1 VYELLRSSTLLLQP
15 AALSAAWLILVSL
28 GKMNSYDVTFQLVD
42 SAMDESKPGG
52 TIAAD
57 RLIEAFQSFPFAEE
71 VKRAKTIK
79 NGATFPTITFRR
91 NSDGEE
97 IAIWTD
103 DASRFDLCFVHG
115 ARKKF
120 LNSQSKEEVEVI
132 LNRFQTESVLAIQPR
147 SFWSRM
153 FG

>member
-1 VYELLRSSTLLLQP
+1 
-15 AALSAAWLILVSL
+15 
-28 GKMNSYDVTFQLVD
+28 MNSYDVTYQLVD
-42 SAMDESKPGG
+42 SPIDESKPGG

-57 RLIEAFQSFPFAEE
+57 RLIEAFQGFPFAEE
-71 VKRAKTIK
+71 VKKAEAM
-79 NGATFPTITFRR
+79 NDGAATFPTITFRR
-91 NSDGEE
+91 KSDGEE

-120 LNSQSKEEVEVI
+120 LNSQSKEDVEAI

-147 SFWSRM
+147 SFWSRI